1 MQIQAFTNASVP
13 SLPGP
18 WLGER
23 PGLAPPHR
31 PSLAGLL
38 LLLAACSA
46 GGGGSGGGGAG
57 QAPANHGESLTRLGV
72 DQTESPRIDEYG
84 NPLPEDYRPLGNVV
98 RLDPITELWLGGVP
112 LEGSDAVATLLEDV
126 SATPPAGDGRLS
138 PSLLFSLS
146 EADAP
151 WMKEE
156 ADRWSFPST
165 QRAAAAADLD
175 GDGDEELVTVYHLED
190 RLEALVV
197 ENVAGQYSSREEVLV
212 FNLPDVRDVSLAA
225 GDFDG
230 DHADDLAV
238 GYVRDGEAR
247 IFFAGLDENGAI
259 SMHTGSIRV
268 FDPNFSGSAMELV
281 MEGGNLDNDP
291 RKELVVVVNERA
303 GNPADPMIT
312 SRFHV
317 IDDRASGYHE
327 MTSGFVEGFEQD
339 QGLRVAGLA
348 DLALGDIDGD
358 HRDEILFGGLEYLE
372 TNCGSEPYVLIALDD
387 ASSGFASM
395 GVKTVPYFF
404 PGCDEVDPYLL
415 RSAHVQALD
424 LDGDGLDEVQVDA
437 MTFDDWSSADPW
449 TRMPD
454 WELPEGAFFDDQDS
468 NGWLGRSNVAF
479 ATGDY
484 DGDAREDVLVW
495 RDSLQEVRVYGMD
508 EAGEHVVLLGRIP
521 TALSAAEGQVNPI
534 LVPVDTDQDAPVLE
548 ATPVKQFA
556 FIEPT
561 VLAVLAAPPAKF
573 GIGQNTDECKTTFG
587 NSDSQGDEEQA
598 TVSFSFT
605 GSVGLDADGGAVTQ
619 SEAKTKHSLSVKIS
633 GIASRS
639 YEVRKTISFTT
650 GPNEDTVV
658 FTTVPVDIFEY
669 RVVSHP
675 DPDVQ
680 VGEVFRIF
688 LPREPILLQV
698 ERGFYNA
705 NIVEGGLRIDEN
717 VFQHVIG
724 DPWSYPT
731 RSEKDTQVARYGG
744 LELGPQ
750 SVGQGSGST
759 ELEIE
764 VSEEYGVGGALELG
778 YEYECEATIFG
789 IVLGIKVGASAEA
802 EFQVKSGSSTT
813 YTGSVGSIDGEHFLE
828 NRYSFGMFTHV
839 QLDPS
844 TGQEFEVI
852 NYWVE

>member
-1 MQIQAFTNASVP
+1 MQIQAIKRSSLP
-13 SLPGP
+13 SL
-18 WLGER
+18 LV
-23 PGLAPPHR
+23 LV
-31 PSLAGLL
+31 
-38 LLLAACSA
+38 LAACS
-46 GGGGSGGGGAG
+46 GGGGGGGGAG
-57 QAPANHGESLTRLGV
+57 QAPANHAESLARLGV
-72 DQTESPRIDEYG
+72 DQTESARIDEYG
-84 NPLPEDYRPLGNVV
+84 HVLPEDYRPLGGVV
-98 RLDPITELWLGGVP
+98 RLDPVTELWLGGVP
-112 LEGSDAVATLLEDV
+112 LQGSDAIATLLEDV
-126 SATPPAGDGRLS
+126 SGTPPAGDGRLS
-138 PSLLFSLS
+138 PAALFSLS
-146 EADAP
+146 EDDAP

-156 ADRWSFPST
+156 VDEWSFPST
-165 QRAAAAADLD
+165 GRAAAAADLD
-175 GDGDEELVTVYHLED
+175 GDGDEELVTIYRAED
-190 RLEALVV
+190 RLEVLVV
-197 ENVAGQYSSREEVLV
+197 ENVEGQYPSHEEVLL
-212 FNLPDVRDVSLAA
+212 FNLPEVRDVSLAA

-238 GYVRDGEAR
+238 GYVIDGEAR

-259 SMHTGSIRV
+259 SMHTGSLRV
-268 FDPNFSGSAMELV
+268 FDPYFSGSAMELV
-281 MEGGNLDNDP
+281 MESGNLDNDP
-291 RKELVVVVNERA
+291 LAELVVVVNERA
-303 GNPADPMIT
+303 GNTVNPMIT

-317 IDDRASGYHE
+317 IDDRATDYRE
-327 MTSGFVEGFEQD
+327 MNSGFVEGFELN
-339 QGLRVAGLA
+339 QGLRIAGLA

-358 HRDEILFGGLEYLE
+358 HRDEILFGGLEDLA
-372 TNCGSEPYVLIALDD
+372 TNCASVPYVLIALDD
-387 ASSGFASM
+387 AASGFVTM
-395 GVKTVPYFF
+395 GVKTVPYDFS
-404 PGCDEVDPYLL
+404 GCEEVDPHLV
-415 RSAHVQALD
+415 RSAHIQALD

-437 MTFDDWSSADPW
+437 MTFDDWSSAPAW

-454 WELPEGAFFDDQDS
+454 WELPDTAFFDQQDF
-468 NGWLGRSNVAF
+468 NGWLDRSNVAF

-484 DGDAREDVLVW
+484 DGDGREDILMW

-508 EAGEHVVLLGRIP
+508 EAGEHVVLHGRIP
-521 TALSAAEGQVNPI
+521 TGLSAFDGQVNPV
-534 LVPVDTDQDAPVLE
+534 LVCVDTDKDAPVLE
-548 ATPVKQFA
+548 ATPEKQFA

-561 VLAVLAAPPAKF
+561 VLAVLAAPPARF

-587 NSDSQGDEEQA
+587 NSDSHGNEEQA

-605 GSVGLDADGGAVTQ
+605 GSVGLDADGGVVTQ

-639 YEVRKTISFTT
+639 YEVKKTVSFTT

-658 FTTVPVDIFEY
+658 FTTVPVDIYEY
-669 RVVSHP
+669 RVLSHP
-675 DPDVQ
+675 DRDVQ
-680 VGEVFRIF
+680 VGEIFRIF
-688 LPREPILLQV
+688 LPREPIFLQV

-705 NIVEGGLRIDEN
+705 NVVEGGLKIEDN
-717 VFQHVIG
+717 VFRHVIG
-724 DPWSYPT
+724 NSRSYPT
-731 RSEKDTQVARYGG
+731 RAEKDTQLVRYGG

-778 YEYECEATIFG
+778 YEYECEATIVG

-828 NRYSFGMFTHV
+828 NRYSFGLFTHV
-839 QLDPS
+839 QLDPV